1 MPPLL
6 PLLLLTLYLADSLT
20 APASPTPCPD
30 SGVKALLKRLDIL
43 EKLVRDLKGRCN
55 SPCCAS
61 VQTGADDPSSHS
73 SPPCPQTPDSCPGG
87 CGGDSQG
94 ICVDGQCQC
103 KDGYMGDQCQL
114 QTCPEDCNDQG
125 RCVKG
130 QCICFD
136 GYAGPN
142 CGSRSCLNDCQ
153 NQGRCEDGECIC
165 NTGYA
170 GVDCSTRICPLCRNR
185 GKCVGGICVCAPGFT
200 GVDCG
205 SRSCPKRCL
214 NNGRCEN
221 GVCVCPP
228 GFSGPVCGS
237 RTCPNNCNGRGLCED
252 GACVCDSGFTGLDCS
267 SRTCPND
274 CNDQGTCKDG
284 VCICDSGFFGPDCGS
299 RNCPEDCSEQ
309 GQCVSGVCVCDPG
322 FVGPDCGTRVC
333 SPECEKRGR
342 CEEGE
347 CICDP
352 GYAGQDCE
360 IRTCPADCNK
370 QGRCN
375 DGNCIC
381 DSGYTGL
388 DCGSRTCP
396 NNCNKRG
403 RCEDG
408 VCICKLGFSGVD
420 CGSKACPKDC
430 SGHGQCVNGRC
441 VCDAGFSG
449 PICGTLTCPAG
460 CVKHGRCVRGV
471 CVCSPGYTGPD
482 CSSKL
487 CPKSCNNR
495 GRCEDGACL
504 CDSGYGGLDCG
515 SRTCPNDCHNQ
526 GQCNDGVCVCSSGY
540 GGVDCGTRTCPNDCN
555 NQGRCDDGQCICYSG
570 FTGLDCGDQT
580 CPNNCNNQGQ
590 CADGQCICYSG
601 FVGLDCSSRTCP
613 NDCNNRGQ
621 CDDGECIC
629 YSGFTGLDCGSRTC
643 PNDCNNRGQ
652 CDDGECICDS
662 GFTGLDCGS
671 RTCPNDCTD
680 RGQCD
685 NGKCIC
691 DSGFTDLDCGSRT
704 CPNDCNNQGRCD
716 DGECIC
722 DSGYIGMDCGSRTCL
737 NNCNDQGVCDDGT
750 CICDSGFAGEDCGS
764 RTCPNNCHNHGSC
777 ADGKCICD
785 PGYMDVD
792 CSSRDC
798 PENCNNQGYCEDGV
812 CVCDSGYSGVAC
824 ESRVCPDNCKNR
836 GRCVEGICVCQPGF
850 IGPNCGSKSCPK
862 NCSDN
867 GQCLNGKCVCN
878 LGFSGPVCGARVC
891 PSNCGDNGRCVKGVC
906 ICKKGFGGVDCSQEI
921 IEVSA
926 VTGLRVTSQEETAV
940 TVEWDRPQ
948 STPDTYEITFKAK
961 KENGMLSNTVDGSLN
976 SYRQTGLAP
985 GEEYVVTIHPRK
997 GQTVAPEVSVIA
1009 TTRIETP
1016 HGLQVTDITSSSFL
1030 LRWDRPQ
1037 SPPNLYI
1044 VTLVAPSGKER
1055 KLRVPGRGNRV
1066 RITGLEEGTLYRLNL
1081 RAERG
1086 QEHSEGAETTATTV
1100 AENEQKIVDEDQT
1113 VHNTVVTTQ
1122 NQGRTK
1128 KIISSVSVDQP
1139 NPTPSGNLPAHVGQ
1153 GEDGHETEKVIKKGS
1168 RVVHTT
1174 KKNIVT
1180 TIITTY
1186 HTQHHEDG
1194 EEFDVEDEDEHP
1206 ATGQDKVEVT
1216 TLVEEGDL
1224 GEVIPGDPNLR
1235 PTHIRKKVPG
1245 HILERWVVRR
1255 NITHFGTSEEETPTF
1270 LPEENEGSIIWQ
1282 KGVTR
1287 NTYSRHKLPHPDWI
1301 SETSDVGEGKHTT
1314 LIGTSSEDSKKDDL
1328 VTQDHQEGGLHNH
1341 YSQKKIPVSGNNERK
1356 ETLSRERDQNFNLE
1370 SDPEIESLG
1379 TNEEEHVDEV
1389 EEDNKD
1395 GTKKK
1400 KTTSTRVTVH
1410 RFVTTSR
1417 TKSGGKGD
1425 LEHQNETGVERDVER
1440 TVESGVRSKNQTR
1453 AIKVPIFP
1461 GSHIKSVIEN
1471 LPEKLSLYNGTF
1483 IQRLESYLRATN
1495 YPLKG
1500 NRTVETAARAIFLY
1514 LVKWK
1519 PDSFTELVYDRLPQK
1534 TPGATGNPEP
1544 VGASRIRGNTGSAI
1558 LEKSEGTLED
1568 VTDRT
1573 HQTQGKKP
1581 KDQKNLVSSDLTN
1594 LGRVEAAGEVEV
1606 PKTLT
1611 IREHGSISDLTE
1623 SKNIVISSLRET
1635 GKEDTLETTTTKP
1648 MIDKIASRGPQKK
1661 KIPPKKPS
1669 TSDKK
1674 KDEIGGP
1681 KSKTDGKKGLDV
1693 EEGVEKIVEDPKV
1706 KEYEVVPDKTQLDR
1720 SPKRPEETGMPARVT
1735 QKSTP
1740 RPEHSPHAKKEGD
1753 DESNTPKSS
1762 LIKKTKPSPVK
1773 EDKLSEESTIY
1784 DSQEGYDQVSTK
1796 QPQVVEAPGLRE
1808 VQEGE
1813 ERRKGLQSTET
1824 PDEERQSS
1832 LLEKGETEEKA
1843 NGENTSLNQI
1853 VGSTIQQGKTDPI
1866 RDNFHVPG
1874 HGTPG
1879 RPGILTK
1886 TTSSLVVSLEGL
1898 GVLWDK
1904 VLVLYRQWPPIH
1916 GASPQQMEV
1925 ERGSREVEIGGL
1937 EPGTSYRI
1945 DLHGLVRGRSS
1956 KSYSLITLTAMEP
1969 TTSQVLVTVPPTEE
1983 VTTSKPTT
1991 VTKRPQGPIWGALQ
2005 VRDVTSDSVTL
2016 VWKARPGTFESF
2028 LVRYEDV
2035 TDSIRPQETSVPGDQ
2050 REVTLTGL
2058 NQNTR
2063 YSVSVYGVRNGKL
2076 SRPLKEEVTTE
2087 SSSDRGTPP
2096 RLSPLSVTEV
2106 QTDSFLVSWEPL
2118 DGDFDAFMLMYGPPD
2133 GPVQEMTLRG
2143 DQTSIRLT
2151 GLEIAVNYTVKLRG
2165 VWGERHSEPEIAH
2178 VLTVK
2183 PQPPQL
2189 ESLSISD
2196 VRSDSILLSWDVQGG
2211 EFDSFL
2217 LAYNDAEG
2225 NPQKLSLEGDLRT
2238 IPVKDLKPAKKYKFS
2253 LYGIFGGKRG
2263 KAVTAETITKKR
2275 LPPRLESISV
2285 SDARTD
2291 SVDLSWVVENGD
2303 FDSFLLTYR
2312 DAEGKPTE
2320 TILDGDERTVTVTD
2334 LRPGKKYKFVLY
2346 GILGGKRGKA
2356 VIAEISTAPLPP
2368 TPSATR
2374 LVDLQASDIG
2384 RESVKLSWT
2393 VKGDPPFEWIVV
2405 QFLEHEGGVRELQ
2418 VPGGD
2423 TSTVV
2428 LGLLPAKKY
2437 EFTVYGVQGEK
2448 RSKPLITE
2456 VMTAYPEHT
2465 GKPTSSVLDELF
2477 LYSRGPHS
2485 LLVSWEAPL
2494 GYFEN
2499 FRVRY
2504 GPQGHEGSMDEV
2516 VVDGTART
2524 LLLTSLLPD
2533 TLYNVTL
2540 FGVREGNAKDKKE
2553 DTGRTG
2559 PLELQSPR
2567 DLKFTD
2573 IKQKS
2578 VIVSWDPPNPE
2589 TTTFKVSY
2597 QPADGGEPESVS
2609 VVGTSTPL
2617 TGLNPGTRYEV
2628 TVVTVR
2634 GFEESQPL
2642 TGYTTT
2648 VGGGPRSLRAHD
2660 VTEESALLRWEAPLG
2675 PVDKYIVIY
2684 RAENVPEVTVD
2695 VPGDR
2700 TELLISGLL
2709 PHTEYTASVQSTQGS
2724 KTSPPTS
2731 TSFTTSDDTP
2741 RDLSASQITARSAL
2755 LTWTAPESLPD
2766 GYLLTYQTPEG
2777 QMQEITL
2784 LPTLSTFILT
2794 ELTPLTLY
2802 RVQLRALHGRGS
2814 SAPISTSFTTGRVRY
2829 PFPRDCWEQRQNGDR
2844 KSGIFNIYMGGSRDE
2859 PMPVYCDMET
2869 DGGGWIVFQRRMDGS
2884 INFFRDWNE
2893 YRKGFGNLTSEFWL
2907 GNTALHRLSSIAPFE
2922 LRIDLRAGEESA
2934 YAMYDDFRVEA
2945 ENQYFKLR
2953 LGQYRGNAGDSM
2965 SYHNNMIFSTRD
2977 RDAQKRILPCAMS
2990 YRGAWWYRNCHYA
3003 NLNGMYANNKDHQ
3016 GINWFT
3022 WKGFEF
3028 SIPFTEMKM
3037 RPRGVG
3043 NRQRF

>member
-1086 QEHSEGAETTATTV
+1086 QEHSEGAETTATT
-1100 AENEQKIVDEDQT
+1100 
-1113 VHNTVVTTQ
+1113 
-1122 NQGRTK
+1122 
-1128 KIISSVSVDQP
+1128 
-1139 NPTPSGNLPAHVGQ
+1139 
-1153 GEDGHETEKVIKKGS
+1153 
-1168 RVVHTT
+1168 
-1174 KKNIVT
+1174 
-1180 TIITTY
+1180 
-1186 HTQHHEDG
+1186 
-1194 EEFDVEDEDEHP
+1194 
-1206 ATGQDKVEVT
+1206 
-1216 TLVEEGDL
+1216 
-1224 GEVIPGDPNLR
+1224 
-1235 PTHIRKKVPG
+1235 
-1245 HILERWVVRR
+1245 
-1255 NITHFGTSEEETPTF
+1255 
-1270 LPEENEGSIIWQ
+1270 
-1282 KGVTR
+1282 
-1287 NTYSRHKLPHPDWI
+1287 
-1301 SETSDVGEGKHTT
+1301 
-1314 LIGTSSEDSKKDDL
+1314 
-1328 VTQDHQEGGLHNH
+1328 
-1341 YSQKKIPVSGNNERK
+1341 
-1356 ETLSRERDQNFNLE
+1356 
-1370 SDPEIESLG
+1370 
-1379 TNEEEHVDEV
+1379 
-1389 EEDNKD
+1389 
-1395 GTKKK
+1395 
-1400 KTTSTRVTVH
+1400 
-1410 RFVTTSR
+1410 
-1417 TKSGGKGD
+1417 
-1425 LEHQNETGVERDVER
+1425 
-1440 TVESGVRSKNQTR
+1440 
-1453 AIKVPIFP
+1453 
-1461 GSHIKSVIEN
+1461 
-1471 LPEKLSLYNGTF
+1471 
-1483 IQRLESYLRATN
+1483 
-1495 YPLKG
+1495 
-1500 NRTVETAARAIFLY
+1500 
-1514 LVKWK
+1514 
-1519 PDSFTELVYDRLPQK
+1519 
-1534 TPGATGNPEP
+1534 
-1544 VGASRIRGNTGSAI
+1544 
-1558 LEKSEGTLED
+1558 
-1568 VTDRT
+1568 
-1573 HQTQGKKP
+1573 
-1581 KDQKNLVSSDLTN
+1581 
-1594 LGRVEAAGEVEV
+1594 
-1606 PKTLT
+1606 
-1611 IREHGSISDLTE
+1611 
-1623 SKNIVISSLRET
+1623 
-1635 GKEDTLETTTTKP
+1635 
-1648 MIDKIASRGPQKK
+1648 
-1661 KIPPKKPS
+1661 
-1669 TSDKK
+1669 
-1674 KDEIGGP
+1674 
-1681 KSKTDGKKGLDV
+1681 
-1693 EEGVEKIVEDPKV
+1693 
-1706 KEYEVVPDKTQLDR
+1706 
-1720 SPKRPEETGMPARVT
+1720 
-1735 QKSTP
+1735 
-1740 RPEHSPHAKKEGD
+1740 
-1753 DESNTPKSS
+1753 
-1762 LIKKTKPSPVK
+1762 
-1773 EDKLSEESTIY
+1773 
-1784 DSQEGYDQVSTK
+1784 
-1796 QPQVVEAPGLRE
+1796 
-1808 VQEGE
+1808 
-1813 ERRKGLQSTET
+1813 
-1824 PDEERQSS
+1824 
-1832 LLEKGETEEKA
+1832 
-1843 NGENTSLNQI
+1843 
-1853 VGSTIQQGKTDPI
+1853 
-1866 RDNFHVPG
+1866 
-1874 HGTPG
+1874 
-1879 RPGILTK
+1879 
-1886 TTSSLVVSLEGL
+1886 
-1898 GVLWDK
+1898 
-1904 VLVLYRQWPPIH
+1904 
-1916 GASPQQMEV
+1916 
-1925 ERGSREVEIGGL
+1925 
-1937 EPGTSYRI
+1937 
-1945 DLHGLVRGRSS
+1945 
-1956 KSYSLITLTAMEP
+1956 AMEP

-1991 VTKRPQGPIWGALQ
+1991 VVTKRPQGPIWGALQ